1 MTPELTKAVN
11 ELAITLLGLITT
23 VFIPWLFALVRA
35 YAKAKIDSIQ
45 NAEVRKSMEFALQRL
60 DATAETVVAELNQ
73 TVKEL
78 AADGSISAED
88 GKLLL
93 RKAYNRLSSRL
104 PADATATLQSAY
116 GDKLQAVMVG
126 KIESKVAAA
135 KLAQCAGNSQSAA

>member
-78 AADGSISAED
+78 AVVDGSISAED

-135 KLAQCAGNSQSAA
+135 KLAQCAGNRNG